1 MGKLDWLMKGRYLKN
16 CNCVASCPCD
26 TVGIPYPDKGC
37 EGMAGMFIEHGH
49 FDKVALDG
57 LSWVALYKWPGPLH
71 EGNGILQ
78 AFIDER
84 ASAEQRTGLLTILG
98 GQAGNAWFEFIAS
111 TVGTAYDPQ
120 FVPIEFEFDKK
131 KRRAR
136 VVIPGALE
144 TISGPLI
151 LPNTQ
156 QENRVTVRLPEGR
169 QAIRERHGSISIIG
183 SIPPTVAHAFI
194 QPRSAMP
201 PRFRMFSFHS
211 SSPPAAY
218 AISGTQ

>member
-1 MGKLDWLMKGRYLKN
+1 MRNAFHLKDGS
-16 CNCVASCPCD
+16 VFAESLRVTQLFRREP
-26 TVGIPYPDKGC
+26 
-37 EGMAGMFIEHGH
+37 AGWRPMHRH
-49 FDKVALDG
+49 AD
-57 LSWVALYKWPGPLH
+57 PLV
-71 EGNGILQ
+71 
-78 AFIDER
+78 ER
-84 ASAEQRTGLLTILG
+84 ASAEQRTGLLTILS

-169 QAIRERHGSISIIG
+169 EYLEMEVAQTMVLKGTGAIKFDHRN
-183 SIPPTVAHAFI
+183 T
-194 QPRSAMP
+194 
-201 PRFRMFSFHS
+201 HS
-211 SSPPAAY
+211 SMAEVEHTHLGLKARN
-218 AISGTQ
+218 

>member
-1 MGKLDWLMKGRYLKN
+1 MGKIDWLMKGRYLKN

-169 QAIRERHGSISIIG
+169 EYLEMEVAQTMVLKGTGAIKFDHRN
-183 SIPPTVAHAFI
+183 T
-194 QPRSAMP
+194 
-201 PRFRMFSFHS
+201 HS
-211 SSPPAAY
+211 SMAEVEHTHLGLKARN
-218 AISGTQ
+218 